1 MENQNLEQFKL
12 IDEFQFSLDLS
23 DNDYSEPHK
32 IAEISGVLI
41 TLQKIT

>member
-32 IAEISGVLI
+32 IAETSRVLI
-41 TLQKIT
+41 ICNK